1 MKESLRLYK
10 ELLRAARSFP
20 VTPVARK
27 LESNI
32 REVSQAFL
40 NENNP
45 DKVSELREDG
55 HAALQVIAFLK
66 SLPKV
71 NPSRC
76 QTCAWRCA
84 LPIGLADQ
92 GGTASGAIAV
102 WSALRPV

>member
-40 NENNP
+40 DEESP

-55 HAALQVIAFLK
+55 HATLRVIAFLK
-66 SLPKV
+66 GLPQV

-76 QTCAWRCA
+76 QTCA
-84 LPIGLADQ
+84 
-92 GGTASGAIAV
+92 
-102 WSALRPV
+102 